1 MEQVTNL
8 QQKVNQGLAEVLRN
22 VPLLFRNFPP
32 EDLRDFLRLGHA
44 KVYKTDDLIIDEAS
58 TELDT
63 AFLIVSG
70 KASVW
75 KDELHLA
82 TIGAGDILGETFL
95 FNKVGR
101 TASVSATEECI
112 ALIFRRAEVLE
123 YFRKKPERLFKL
135 FTINIVEIQQR
146 RIAGMNAK
154 MIQLQRR
161 LLQREGSEES

>member
-1 MEQVTNL
+1 MEHELTL
-8 QQKVNQGLAEVLRN
+8 QHRVNEGLADVLQH
-22 VPLLFRNFPP
+22 VPLLFRNFPA

-44 KVYKTDDLIIDEAS
+44 RQYKVDDIIIDEAS

-63 AFLIVSG
+63 AFLIVKG

-75 KDELHLA
+75 KDDLHLA
-82 TIGAGDILGETFL
+82 SIGAGDILGETFL

-101 TASVSATEECI
+101 TASVSATEEVI
-112 ALIFRRAEVLE
+112 ALIFKRAEVLDF
-123 YFRKKPERLFKL
+123 FRRKPERLFKL

-146 RIAGMNAK
+146 RISNMNAK

-161 LLQREGSEES
+161 LLQREGAE

>member
-1 MEQVTNL
+1 MEQATNL

-95 FNKVGR
+95 FNKAGR
-101 TASVSATEECI
+101 TASVSATEESI

-123 YFRKKPERLFKL
+123 YFRRKPERLFKL
-135 FTINIVEIQQR
+135 FIINILEIQQK

-161 LLQREGSEES
+161 LLQREGSEE

>member
-1 MEQVTNL
+1 MEHELSL
-8 QQKVNQGLAEVLRN
+8 QQRVREGLTDVLNQL
-22 VPLLFRNFPP
+22 PLLFRNFPP

-44 KVYKTDDLIIDEAS
+44 REYKKDDIIIDEAS

-95 FNKVGR
+95 FNKMGR
-101 TASVSATEECI
+101 TASVSATEDVI
-112 ALIFRRAEVLE
+112 ALIFRRSEVLDF
-123 YFRKKPERLFKL
+123 FRRKPERLFKL

-146 RIAGMNAK
+146 RIAGMNSK
-154 MIQLQRR
+154 LIQLQRR
-161 LLQREGSEES
+161 LIQREGAE